1 MMRHASVTRRLFD
14 IGNTIFLIALSLLCI
29 LPIIQVVAVSFSSSS
44 AAAAGLVKLWPVDFS
59 LKSYEFILKKK
70 DFLGSF
76 LISIERVILGTGIS
90 MFLTVT
96 LGYALSKEVK
106 DFRMRTFYAWYFV
119 ITILFSGGLIPWY
132 LTIKY
137 TNLLDTIW
145 ALVIPGAVT
154 VFNVILVLNFFRGL
168 PKELEESCFIDG
180 GSHWTTLWKIYLP
193 LSLPAIATITLF
205 TIVNHW
211 NSWFDGL
218 MLMNSPSHYP
228 LATYLQTA
236 IIQHDFANMRAED
249 VKTLAE
255 ISDRTTR
262 AAQIFI
268 GALPIMAVYP
278 FLQKYFM
285 TGLVMGSVKE

>member
-1 MMRHASVTRRLFD
+1 
-14 IGNTIFLIALSLLCI
+14 
-29 LPIIQVVAVSFSSSS
+29 
-44 AAAAGLVKLWPVDFS
+44 
-59 LKSYEFILKKK
+59 
-70 DFLGSF
+70 
-76 LISIERVILGTGIS
+76 

-96 LGYALSKEVK
+96 LGYALSKEAK

-137 TNLLDTIW
+137 THLMDTIW

-154 VFNVILVLNFFRGL
+154 VFNVILLLNFFRGL
-168 PKELEESCFIDG
+168 PKELEESSFMDG
-180 GSHWTTLWKIYLP
+180 GSHWITLWKIYLP
-193 LSLPAIATITLF
+193 LSMPAIATVSLF
-205 TIVNHW
+205 TIVGHW

-218 MLMNSPSHYP
+218 MLVNSPSDYP

-236 IIQHDFANMRAED
+236 IIQQDFANMRAED
-249 VKTLAE
+249 VKTLSE

>member
-1 MMRHASVTRRLFD
+1 MIQQASVTRSLFN
-14 IGNTIFLIALSLLCI
+14 ICNLIFLIALSLLCI
-29 LPIIQVVAVSFSSSS
+29 LPVIQVIAVSFSSSS

-76 LISIERVILGTGIS
+76 LISIQRVILGTGIS

-96 LGYALSKEVK
+96 LGYALSKEAK
-106 DFRMRTFYAWYFV
+106 DFRMRTVYAWYFV

-137 TNLLDTIW
+137 THLMDTIW

-154 VFNVILVLNFFRGL
+154 VFNVILLLNFFRGL
-168 PKELEESCFIDG
+168 PKELEESSFMDG
-180 GSHWTTLWKIYLP
+180 GSHWITLWKIYLP
-193 LSLPAIATITLF
+193 LSMPAIATVTLF
-205 TIVNHW
+205 TIVGHW

-218 MLMNSPSHYP
+218 MLVNSPSDYP

-236 IIQHDFANMRAED
+236 IIQQDFANMRAED
-249 VKTLAE
+249 VKTLSE

>member
-1 MMRHASVTRRLFD
+1 MIQHASVMRSLFN
-14 IGNTIFLIALSLLCI
+14 ICNLIFLIALSLLCI
-29 LPIIQVVAVSFSSSS
+29 LPVIQVIAVSFSSSS
-44 AAAAGLVKLWPVDFS
+44 AAAAGLVKLWPVEFS

-76 LISIERVILGTGIS
+76 LISIQRVILGTGIS

-96 LGYALSKEVK
+96 LGYALSKEAK

-137 TNLLDTIW
+137 THLMDTIW

-154 VFNVILVLNFFRGL
+154 VFNVILLLNFFRGL
-168 PKELEESCFIDG
+168 PKELEESSFMDG
-180 GSHWTTLWKIYLP
+180 GNHWITLWKIYLP
-193 LSLPAIATITLF
+193 LSMPAIATVSLF
-205 TIVNHW
+205 TIVGHW

-218 MLMNSPSHYP
+218 MLVNSPSDYP

-236 IIQHDFANMRAED
+236 IIQQDFANMRAED
-249 VKTLAE
+249 VKTLSE

>member
-1 MMRHASVTRRLFD
+1 MIQHASVTRSLFN
-14 IGNTIFLIALSLLCI
+14 ICNLIFLIALSLLCI
-29 LPIIQVVAVSFSSSS
+29 LPVIQVIAVSFSSSS
-44 AAAAGLVKLWPVDFS
+44 AAAAGLVKLWPVEFS

-76 LISIERVILGTGIS
+76 LISIQRVILGTGIS

-96 LGYALSKEVK
+96 LGYALSKEAK

-137 TNLLDTIW
+137 THLMDTIW

-154 VFNVILVLNFFRGL
+154 VFNVILLLNFFRGL
-168 PKELEESCFIDG
+168 PKELEESSFMDG
-180 GSHWTTLWKIYLP
+180 GSHWITLWKIYLP
-193 LSLPAIATITLF
+193 LSMPAIATVSLF
-205 TIVNHW
+205 TIVGHW

-218 MLMNSPSHYP
+218 MLVNSPSDYP

-236 IIQHDFANMRAED
+236 IIQQDFANMRAED
-249 VKTLAE
+249 VKTLSE

-268 GALPIMAVYP
+268 GALPIIAVYP

>member
-1 MMRHASVTRRLFD
+1 MIQHASVTRSLFN
-14 IGNTIFLIALSLLCI
+14 ICNLIFLIALSLLCI
-29 LPIIQVVAVSFSSSS
+29 LPVIQVIAVSFSSSS
-44 AAAAGLVKLWPVDFS
+44 AAAAGLVKLWPVEFS

-76 LISIERVILGTGIS
+76 LISIQRVILGTGIS

-96 LGYALSKEVK
+96 LGYSLSKEAK

-137 TNLLDTIW
+137 THLMDTIW

-154 VFNVILVLNFFRGL
+154 VFNVILLLNFFRGL
-168 PKELEESCFIDG
+168 PKELEESSFMDG
-180 GSHWTTLWKIYLP
+180 GSHWITLWKIYLP
-193 LSLPAIATITLF
+193 LSMPAIATVSLF
-205 TIVNHW
+205 TIVGHW

-218 MLMNSPSHYP
+218 MLVNSPSDYP

-236 IIQHDFANMRAED
+236 IIQQDFANMRAED
-249 VKTLAE
+249 VKTLSE

>member
-14 IGNTIFLIALSLLCI
+14 MGNTIFLIALSLLCI

>member
-1 MMRHASVTRRLFD
+1 MSKHASVTRSLFN
-14 IGNTIFLIALSLLCI
+14 ICNLIFLIALSLLCI
-29 LPIIQVVAVSFSSSS
+29 LPVIQVVAVSFSSSS
-44 AAAAGLVKLWPVDFS
+44 AAAAGLVKLWPVEFS

-76 LISIERVILGTGIS
+76 LISIQRVILGTGIS

-96 LGYALSKEVK
+96 LGYALSKEAK
-106 DFRMRTFYAWYFV
+106 DFRMRTVYAWYFV

-137 TNLLDTIW
+137 THLMDTIW

-154 VFNVILVLNFFRGL
+154 VFNVILLLNFFRGL
-168 PKELEESCFIDG
+168 PKELEESSFMDG
-180 GSHWTTLWKIYLP
+180 GSHWITLWKIYLP
-193 LSLPAIATITLF
+193 LSMPAIATVSLF
-205 TIVNHW
+205 TIVGHW

-218 MLMNSPSHYP
+218 MLVNSPSDYP

-236 IIQHDFANMRAED
+236 IIQQDFANMRAED
-249 VKTLAE
+249 VKTLSE

>member
-1 MMRHASVTRRLFD
+1 MIQRASVTRSLFN
-14 IGNTIFLIALSLLCI
+14 ICNLIFLIALSLLCI
-29 LPIIQVVAVSFSSSS
+29 LPVIQVIAVSFSSSS
-44 AAAAGLVKLWPVDFS
+44 AAAAGLVKLWPVEFS

-76 LISIERVILGTGIS
+76 LISIQRVVLGTGIS

-106 DFRMRTFYAWYFV
+106 DFRMRSVYAWYFV

-137 TNLLDTIW
+137 THLMDTIW

-154 VFNVILVLNFFRGL
+154 VFNVILLLNFFRGL
-168 PKELEESCFIDG
+168 PKELEESSFIDG
-180 GSHWTTLWKIYLP
+180 ANHWITLWRIYLP
-193 LSLPAIATITLF
+193 LSMPAIATVTLF
-205 TIVNHW
+205 TIVGHW

-218 MLMNSPSHYP
+218 MLVNSPSHYP

-236 IIQHDFANMRAED
+236 IIQQDFANMRAED
-249 VKTLAE
+249 VKTLSE

>member
-1 MMRHASVTRRLFD
+1 
-14 IGNTIFLIALSLLCI
+14 
-29 LPIIQVVAVSFSSSS
+29 
-44 AAAAGLVKLWPVDFS
+44 
-59 LKSYEFILKKK
+59 
-70 DFLGSF
+70 
-76 LISIERVILGTGIS
+76 

-106 DFRMRTFYAWYFV
+106 DFRMRTVYAWYFV
-119 ITILFSGGLIPWY
+119 FTILFSGGLIPWY

-137 TNLLDTIW
+137 THLLDTIW

-154 VFNVILVLNFFRGL
+154 VFNVILLLNFFRGL
-168 PKELEESCFIDG
+168 PKELEESSFIDG
-180 GSHWTTLWKIYLP
+180 ASHWTTLWKISLP
-193 LSLPAIATITLF
+193 LSMPSIATVTLF
-205 TIVNHW
+205 TVVGHW

-236 IIQHDFANMRAED
+236 VIQQDFANMRAED
-249 VKTLAE
+249 VKTLSQ

-268 GALPIMAVYP
+268 GALPIIAAYP

>member
-14 IGNTIFLIALSLLCI
+14 MGNTIFLIALSLLCI

-193 LSLPAIATITLF
+193 LSLPAIATISLF

>member
-1 MMRHASVTRRLFD
+1 MIQRASVTRSLFN
-14 IGNTIFLIALSLLCI
+14 ICNLIFLIALSLLCI
-29 LPIIQVVAVSFSSSS
+29 LPVIQVIAVSFSSSS
-44 AAAAGLVKLWPVDFS
+44 AAAAGLVKLWPVEFS
-59 LKSYEFILKKK
+59 LKSYEFILKKRE
-70 DFLGSF
+70 FLGSF
-76 LISIERVILGTGIS
+76 LISIQRVILGTGIS

-106 DFRMRTFYAWYFV
+106 DFRMRSVYAWYFV

-137 TNLLDTIW
+137 THLMDTIW

-154 VFNVILVLNFFRGL
+154 VFNVILLLNFFRGL
-168 PKELEESCFIDG
+168 PKELEESSFIDG
-180 GSHWTTLWKIYLP
+180 GSHWITLWKIYLP
-193 LSLPAIATITLF
+193 LSMPAIATVTLF
-205 TIVNHW
+205 TIVGHW

-236 IIQHDFANMRAED
+236 IIQQDFANMRAED
-249 VKTLAE
+249 VKTLSE

>member
-1 MMRHASVTRRLFD
+1 MSQHASVTRSLFN
-14 IGNTIFLIALSLLCI
+14 ICNLIFLIALSLLCI
-29 LPIIQVVAVSFSSSS
+29 LPVIQVIAVSFSSSS
-44 AAAAGLVKLWPVDFS
+44 AAAAGLVKLWPVEFS

-76 LISIERVILGTGIS
+76 LISIQRVILGTGIS

-96 LGYALSKEVK
+96 LGYALSKEAK

-137 TNLLDTIW
+137 THLMDTIW

-154 VFNVILVLNFFRGL
+154 VFNVILLLNFFRGL
-168 PKELEESCFIDG
+168 PKELEESSFMDG
-180 GSHWTTLWKIYLP
+180 GSHWITLWKIYLP
-193 LSLPAIATITLF
+193 LSMPAIATVSLF
-205 TIVNHW
+205 TIVGHW

-218 MLMNSPSHYP
+218 MLVNSPSDYP

-236 IIQHDFANMRAED
+236 IIQQDFANMRAED
-249 VKTLAE
+249 VKTLSE

>member
-1 MMRHASVTRRLFD
+1 MIQRASVTRSLFN
-14 IGNTIFLIALSLLCI
+14 ICNLIFLIALSLLCI
-29 LPIIQVVAVSFSSSS
+29 LPVIQVIAVSFSSSS
-44 AAAAGLVKLWPVDFS
+44 AAAAGLVKLWPVEFS

-70 DFLGSF
+70 EFLGSF
-76 LISIERVILGTGIS
+76 LISIQRVILGTGIS

-106 DFRMRTFYAWYFV
+106 DFRMRSVYAWYFV

-137 TNLLDTIW
+137 THLMDTIW

-154 VFNVILVLNFFRGL
+154 VFNVILLLNFFRGL
-168 PKELEESCFIDG
+168 PKELEESSFIDG
-180 GSHWTTLWKIYLP
+180 GSHWITLWKIYLP
-193 LSLPAIATITLF
+193 LSMPAIATVTLF
-205 TIVNHW
+205 TIVGHW

-218 MLMNSPSHYP
+218 MLVNSPSHYP

-236 IIQHDFANMRAED
+236 IIQQDFANMRAED
-249 VKTLAE
+249 VKTLSE

-268 GALPIMAVYP
+268 GALPIMVVYP

>member
-1 MMRHASVTRRLFD
+1 MIRRASVSRSLFD
-14 IGNTIFLIALSLLCI
+14 IGNHIFLIALSLLCI
-29 LPIIQVVAVSFSSSS
+29 LPVIQVIAVSFSSSS

-59 LKSYEFILKKK
+59 LKSYAFILKKK

-106 DFRMRTFYAWYFV
+106 DFRMRTVYAWYFV

-137 TNLLDTIW
+137 THLIDTIW
-145 ALVIPGAVT
+145 ALVIPGAVS
-154 VFNVILVLNFFRGL
+154 VFNVILLLNFFRGL

-193 LSLPAIATITLF
+193 LSMPAIATVSLF
-205 TIVNHW
+205 SIVGHW

-218 MLMNSPSHYP
+218 MLVNSPSHYP

-236 IIQHDFANMRAED
+236 IIQHDFANIRAED

-278 FLQKYFM
+278 FLQRYFM

>member
-1 MMRHASVTRRLFD
+1 MIQHASVTRSLFN
-14 IGNTIFLIALSLLCI
+14 ICNLIFLIALSLLCI
-29 LPIIQVVAVSFSSSS
+29 LPVIQVIAVSFSSSS
-44 AAAAGLVKLWPVDFS
+44 AAAAGLVKLWPVEFS

-76 LISIERVILGTGIS
+76 LISIQRVILGTGIS

-96 LGYALSKEVK
+96 LGYALSKEAK

-137 TNLLDTIW
+137 THLMDTLW

-154 VFNVILVLNFFRGL
+154 VFNVILLLNFFRGL
-168 PKELEESCFIDG
+168 PKELEESSFMDG
-180 GSHWTTLWKIYLP
+180 GSHWITLWKIYLP
-193 LSLPAIATITLF
+193 LSMPAIATVSLF
-205 TIVNHW
+205 TIVGHW

-218 MLMNSPSHYP
+218 MLVNSPSDYP

-236 IIQHDFANMRAED
+236 IIQQDFANMRAED
-249 VKTLAE
+249 VKTLSE

>member
-1 MMRHASVTRRLFD
+1 MIQRASVTRSLF
-14 IGNTIFLIALSLLCI
+14 NLCNHIFLITLSLLCI
-29 LPIIQVVAVSFSSSS
+29 LPVIQVIAVSFSSSS
-44 AAAAGLVKLWPVDFS
+44 AAAAGLVKLWPVEFS

-76 LISIERVILGTGIS
+76 LISIQRVILGTGIS

-96 LGYALSKEVK
+96 LGYALSKETK
-106 DFRMRTFYAWYFV
+106 DFRMRTVYAWYFV

-137 TNLLDTIW
+137 THLLDTIW

-154 VFNVILVLNFFRGL
+154 VFNVILLLNFFRGL
-168 PKELEESCFIDG
+168 PKELEESSFIDG
-180 GSHWTTLWKIYLP
+180 GSHWITLWKIYLP
-193 LSLPAIATITLF
+193 LSLPAIATVTLF
-205 TIVNHW
+205 TIVGHW

-236 IIQHDFANMRAED
+236 IIQQDFSNMRAED
-249 VKTLAE
+249 VKTLSE

>member
-1 MMRHASVTRRLFD
+1 MRHASVTRRLFD
-14 IGNTIFLIALSLLCI
+14 MGNTIFLIALSLLCI

-193 LSLPAIATITLF
+193 LSLPAIATISLF

>member
-1 MMRHASVTRRLFD
+1 MIQHASVTRSLFN
-14 IGNTIFLIALSLLCI
+14 ICNLIFLIALSLLCI
-29 LPIIQVVAVSFSSSS
+29 LPVIQVVAVSFSSSS
-44 AAAAGLVKLWPVDFS
+44 AAAAGLVKLWPVEFS

-76 LISIERVILGTGIS
+76 LISIQRVILGTGIS

-96 LGYALSKEVK
+96 LGYALSKEAK
-106 DFRMRTFYAWYFV
+106 DFRMRTVYAWYFV

-137 TNLLDTIW
+137 THLMDTIW

-154 VFNVILVLNFFRGL
+154 VFNVILLLNFFRGL
-168 PKELEESCFIDG
+168 PKELEESSFMDG
-180 GSHWTTLWKIYLP
+180 GSHWITLWKIYLP
-193 LSLPAIATITLF
+193 LSMPAIATVSLF
-205 TIVNHW
+205 TIVGHW

-218 MLMNSPSHYP
+218 MLVNSPSDYP

-236 IIQHDFANMRAED
+236 IIQQDFANMRAED
-249 VKTLAE
+249 VKTLSE

>member
-1 MMRHASVTRRLFD
+1 MIQHASVTRSLFN
-14 IGNTIFLIALSLLCI
+14 ICNLIFLIALSLLCI
-29 LPIIQVVAVSFSSSS
+29 LPVIQVIAVSFSSSS
-44 AAAAGLVKLWPVDFS
+44 AAAAGLVKLWPVEFS

-76 LISIERVILGTGIS
+76 LISIQRVILGTGIS

-96 LGYALSKEVK
+96 LGYALSKEAK
-106 DFRMRTFYAWYFV
+106 DFRMRTVYAWYFV

-137 TNLLDTIW
+137 THLMDTIW

-154 VFNVILVLNFFRGL
+154 VFNVILLLNFFRGL
-168 PKELEESCFIDG
+168 PKELEESSLMDG
-180 GSHWTTLWKIYLP
+180 GSHWITLWKIYLP
-193 LSLPAIATITLF
+193 LSMPAIATVSLF
-205 TIVNHW
+205 TIVGHW

-218 MLMNSPSHYP
+218 MLVNSPSDYP

-236 IIQHDFANMRAED
+236 IIQQDFANMRAED
-249 VKTLAE
+249 VKTLSE

>member
-154 VFNVILVLNFFRGL
+154 VINVILVLNFFRGL

>member
-1 MMRHASVTRRLFD
+1 MIRRASVSRSLFD
-14 IGNTIFLIALSLLCI
+14 IGNHIFLIALSLLCI
-29 LPIIQVVAVSFSSSS
+29 LPVIQVIAVSFSSSS
-44 AAAAGLVKLWPVDFS
+44 AAAAGLVKLWPVDFT
-59 LKSYEFILKKK
+59 LKSYAFILKKK

-106 DFRMRTFYAWYFV
+106 DFRMRTVYAWYFV

-137 TNLLDTIW
+137 THLIDTIW
-145 ALVIPGAVT
+145 ALVIPGAVS
-154 VFNVILVLNFFRGL
+154 VFNVILLLNFFRGL

-193 LSLPAIATITLF
+193 LSMPAIATVSLF
-205 TIVNHW
+205 SIVGHW

-218 MLMNSPSHYP
+218 MLVNSPSHYP

-236 IIQHDFANMRAED
+236 IIQHDFANIRAED

-278 FLQKYFM
+278 FLQRYFM

>member
-1 MMRHASVTRRLFD
+1 MIRRVSVSRSLFD
-14 IGNTIFLIALSLLCI
+14 ICNYICLIALSLLCI
-29 LPIIQVVAVSFSSSS
+29 LPVIQVIAVSFSSSS
-44 AAAAGLVKLWPVDFS
+44 AAASGLVKLWPVDFS
-59 LKSYEFILKKK
+59 LKSYEFILKKQ

-76 LISIERVILGTGIS
+76 LISVMRVILGTSIS

-106 DFRMRTFYAWYFV
+106 DFRMRTVYAWYFV
-119 ITILFSGGLIPWY
+119 FTILFSGGLIPWY

-137 TNLLDTIW
+137 THLLDTIW

-154 VFNVILVLNFFRGL
+154 VFNVILLLNFFRGL
-168 PKELEESCFIDG
+168 PKELEESSFIDG
-180 GSHWTTLWKIYLP
+180 ASHWTTLWKISLP
-193 LSLPAIATITLF
+193 LSMPSIATVTLF
-205 TIVNHW
+205 TVVGHW

-236 IIQHDFANMRAED
+236 VIQQDFANMRAED
-249 VKTLAE
+249 VKTLSQ

-268 GALPIMAVYP
+268 GALPIIAAYP